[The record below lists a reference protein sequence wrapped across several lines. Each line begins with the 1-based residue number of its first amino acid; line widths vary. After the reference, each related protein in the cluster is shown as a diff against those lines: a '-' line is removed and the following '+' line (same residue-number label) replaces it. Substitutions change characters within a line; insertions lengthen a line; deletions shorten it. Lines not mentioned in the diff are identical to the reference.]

1 MKILFYFKNKEN
13 LQSKN
18 LAGIDALNLS
28 LFRKIKKIN
37 SETYLVNSF
46 NNNIIKKKWECV
58 ISYNSAKIL
67 DIVDSK
73 KNILWLHNKL
83 QIEKAIRKKEFFPI
97 IRNKITAVFNS
108 DYLKKNTTI
117 FYNFKNKVII
127 PNFLTPEFL
136 KKKRKYR
143 RKPYFV
149 WSVQRKKGLDNII
162 NLWINKIHPYN
173 KNCKFFIFGLQDS
186 KTDQYELKN
195 LRKYNI
201 FFKGRVSKSILI
213 TYYLNSMGMICLGY
227 DETFALNVIEGFSC
241 GLPMITF
248 GYTAVG
254 EIVNNRNSFILENY
268 DNFNYTILNI
278 TNLNLIKRN
287 KISNYCIQFSKNY
300 NLDIML
306 HKWQKTIGLQIK

>member
-67 DIVDSK
+67 DIVDYK

>member
-1 MKILFYFKNKEN
+1 MKILFYFKNKDN
-13 LQSKN
+13 LKSKN
-18 LAGIDALNLS
+18 LAGIEALNLS
-28 LFRKIKKIN
+28 LFKKIKKIN

-46 NNNIIKKKWECV
+46 NNDIIKKSWDCV
-58 ISYNSAKIL
+58 ISSNSAQIFDK
-67 DIVDSK
+67 VVSK

-108 DYLKKNTTI
+108 DYLKKNTSI
-117 FYNFKNKVII
+117 LYNFNNQVII
-127 PNFLTPEFL
+127 PNFLTPEFI
-136 KKKRKYR
+136 KKKRKYK

-149 WSVQRKKGLDNII
+149 WSVQRKKGLDYII
-162 NLWINKIHPYN
+162 NLWINKIHPHN
-173 KNCKFFIFGLQDS
+173 KNFKFFIFGLHDS
-186 KTDQYELKN
+186 KTDRYELKE
-195 LRKYNI
+195 LKKYNI
-201 FFKGRVSKSILI
+201 FFKGRVNKSILI

-278 TNLNLIKRN
+278 ANLNVIKRN

-300 NLDIML
+300 ILDRML